1 MHSPFK
7 KTDKTTPA
15 VRYDASTD
23 AVDVTITPEILEEA
37 RQQLEE
43 EGVVFHKHK
52 KSTSKTPRK

>member
-1 MHSPFK
+1 MPSPFK
-7 KTDKTTPA
+7 KTSKTTPA

-37 RQQLEE
+37 RQQLEK

-52 KSTSKTPRK
+52 KSTSKTQRT